1 MILSGKNEENTSME
15 KAKQCL
21 IAVLLGVFLTT
32 TVLSGC
38 GQSKKEVSQKDNHLT
53 VYLWENRLMK
63 NIAPYIHEQ
72 FPDQDIEFI
81 IGNNDTDLYS
91 YFKEHGE
98 LPDIMTVR
106 RFSGTDAQDLQPYL
120 MDFASYDV
128 VSKYYSYA
136 VEYYKNTDDEIQW
149 LPICALPQTIIAN
162 KTLFDQYGIKVPEN
176 YEEYVQVCQQFYD
189 KGIKPYSMDL
199 AEDWSNQEI
208 IQAAAIGEFTSLDGI
223 DWRNKAETSAGEIKF
238 DDVLWKRI
246 FSETSQFLKDS
257 HFSEEDINVNSN
269 TGTQMF
275 VEGKSAMFHGQPT
288 DMQKLQDQMDAEL
301 IRIPYFSQ
309 TSDSSFVYMFPSLNI
324 AFNKELEKN
333 QEKLDTALDV
343 LDCMNSEQGQKLIA
357 DGSGV
362 ISFNTDVPSMMQN
375 VPGLEEEIKD
385 TSIYIRYSAQK
396 SFDASLEAVH
406 GLLSGKMDEMQA
418 YNAFR
423 SAMNSK
429 DSKEKSTVNFENE
442 YSISLN
448 DKSGRD
454 AASSILT
461 TIREE
466 NDAQLALTP
475 YYYYTSSIY
484 KGECTSSRVGLMT
497 AKNSDT
503 PLYLV
508 KLNGEQV
515 YELVKKYLTEADEN
529 FYVTTKYEL
538 PIASGMKIIV
548 KNEENGFSLKDI
560 TINDKKIDTEK
571 EYSIL
576 LTDTTKSILKKIN
589 PKCAIEQIGDTT
601 LSSAWIAAMSN
612 GQQPSAPE
620 DYIEVEK

>member
-1 MILSGKNEENTSME
+1 MQKTKRYLAALVSG
-15 KAKQCL
+15 
-21 IAVLLGVFLTT
+21 VLLVTGILV
-32 TVLSGC
+32 GC
-38 GQSKKEVSQKDNHLT
+38 GQSKKDDHLT

-136 VEYYKNTDDEIQW
+136 VEYYKDTDGEIQW
-149 LPICALPQTIIAN
+149 LPICAIPQTIIAN

-223 DWRNKAETSAGEIKF
+223 EWRNEAETSAGEIKF

-385 TSIYIRYSAQK
+385 SSIYIRYSAQK
-396 SFDASLEAVH
+396 SFHASLEAVH

-508 KLNGEQV
+508 KINGEQV

>member
-1 MILSGKNEENTSME
+1 MQKTKCYLAALVSG
-15 KAKQCL
+15 
-21 IAVLLGVFLTT
+21 VLLVTGILA
-32 TVLSGC
+32 GC
-38 GQSKKEVSQKDNHLT
+38 GQSKKDDHLT

-362 ISFNTDVPSMMQN
+362 ISFNTDVSSMMQN

>member
-1 MILSGKNEENTSME
+1 MQKTKCYLAALVSG
-15 KAKQCL
+15 
-21 IAVLLGVFLTT
+21 VLLVTGILA
-32 TVLSGC
+32 GC
-38 GQSKKEVSQKDNHLT
+38 GQSKKDDHLT

-429 DSKEKSTVNFENE
+429 DSKDKSTVNFENE

>member
-1 MILSGKNEENTSME
+1 
-15 KAKQCL
+15 
-21 IAVLLGVFLTT
+21 
-32 TVLSGC
+32 
-38 GQSKKEVSQKDNHLT
+38 
-53 VYLWENRLMK
+53 MK

>member
-1 MILSGKNEENTSME
+1 MQKTKCYLAALVSGALLVTGIL
-15 KAKQCL
+15 A
-21 IAVLLGVFLTT
+21 
-32 TVLSGC
+32 GC
-38 GQSKKEVSQKDNHLT
+38 GQSKKDDHLT

-136 VEYYKNTDDEIQW
+136 VEYYKDTDNEIQW

-275 VEGKSAMFHGQPT
+275 VEGKSAMFHGQPS

-343 LDCMNSEQGQKLIA
+343 LDCMISEQGQKLIA
-357 DGSGV
+357 DGNGV
-362 ISFNTDVPSMMQN
+362 ISLNTDVPSMMQN

>member
-1 MILSGKNEENTSME
+1 MQKTKCYLAALVSG
-15 KAKQCL
+15 
-21 IAVLLGVFLTT
+21 VLLVTGILA
-32 TVLSGC
+32 GC
-38 GQSKKEVSQKDNHLT
+38 GQSKKDDHLT

-288 DMQKLQDQMDAEL
+288 DMQKLQDQMDVEL

-560 TINDKKIDTEK
+560 TINDKKMDTEK

>member
-1 MILSGKNEENTSME
+1 MQKTKCYLAALVSG
-15 KAKQCL
+15 
-21 IAVLLGVFLTT
+21 VLLVTGILA
-32 TVLSGC
+32 GC
-38 GQSKKEVSQKDNHLT
+38 GQSKKDDHLT

-136 VEYYKNTDDEIQW
+136 VEYYKDTDNEIQW

-301 IRIPYFSQ
+301 IRISYFSQ

-343 LDCMNSEQGQKLIA
+343 LDCMISEQGQKLIA

-375 VPGLEEEIKD
+375 VPGLDEEIKD

-448 DKSGRD
+448 NKSGRD

-461 TIREE
+461 TIRKE

-601 LSSAWIAAMSN
+601 LSSAWIASMSN

>member
-1 MILSGKNEENTSME
+1 MQKTKCYLAALVSG
-15 KAKQCL
+15 
-21 IAVLLGVFLTT
+21 VLLVTGIWA
-32 TVLSGC
+32 GY
-38 GQSKKEVSQKDNHLT
+38 GQSKKNDHLT

-63 NIAPYIHEQ
+63 NI
-72 FPDQDIEFI
+72 
-81 IGNNDTDLYS
+81 
-91 YFKEHGE
+91 
-98 LPDIMTVR
+98 
-106 RFSGTDAQDLQPYL
+106 
-120 MDFASYDV
+120 ASYDV

-136 VEYYKNTDDEIQW
+136 VEYYKDTDDEIQW
-149 LPICALPQTIIAN
+149 LPICAIPQTIIAN

-257 HFSEEDINVNSN
+257 HFSKEDINVNIN

-333 QEKLDTALDV
+333 KEKLDTALDV
-343 LDCMNSEQGQKLIA
+343 LDCMISEQGQKLIA

-362 ISFNTDVPSMMQN
+362 ISLNTDVPSMMQN

-396 SFDASLEAVH
+396 SFPASLEAIH
-406 GLLSGKMDEMQA
+406 GLLSGEMDEAQA
-418 YNAFR
+418 YDAFR
-423 SAMNSK
+423 SAMNAE
-429 DSKEKSTVNFENE
+429 DTEEKAVVNFDRE
-442 YSISLN
+442 YSIALN
-448 DKSGRD
+448 DKNGRD
-454 AASSILT
+454 AASSVLT
-461 TIREE
+461 TVRVE
-466 NDAQLALTP
+466 NNAQLAIAP
-475 YYYYTSSIY
+475 YYYFTASIY
-484 KGECTSSRVGLMT
+484 RGECTSSRVALMT
-497 AKNSDT
+497 AKSSDT
-503 PLYLV
+503 SLYFA
-508 KLNGEQV
+508 KINGEQV
-515 YELVKKYLTEADEN
+515 WKLVENYLDHTEDEFSITN
-529 FYVTTKYEL
+529 KYEL
-538 PIASGMKIIV
+538 PILSGMKITV
-548 KNEENGFSLKDI
+548 QKEENGFLLKDI
-560 TINDKKIDTEK
+560 VVDQEKIDKEK

-576 LTDTTKSILKKIN
+576 LTDVTRSILEKTTPGCRIKRL
-589 PKCAIEQIGDTT
+589 PDMT
-601 LSSAWIAAMSN
+601 LSSAWTAFMEK
-612 GQQPSAPE
+612 GQQPLAPE

>member
-1 MILSGKNEENTSME
+1 MQKTKCYLAALVSG
-15 KAKQCL
+15 
-21 IAVLLGVFLTT
+21 VLLVTGILA
-32 TVLSGC
+32 GC
-38 GQSKKEVSQKDNHLT
+38 GQSKKDDHLT

-612 GQQPSAPE
+612 WQQPSAPE

>member
-1 MILSGKNEENTSME
+1 MQKTKCYLAALVSG
-15 KAKQCL
+15 
-21 IAVLLGVFLTT
+21 VLLVTGILA
-32 TVLSGC
+32 GC
-38 GQSKKEVSQKDNHLT
+38 GQSKKDDHLT

-429 DSKEKSTVNFENE
+429 DSKEKSTVNFEDE

-454 AASSILT
+454 ASSSILT

>member
-1 MILSGKNEENTSME
+1 MQKTKCYLAALVSG
-15 KAKQCL
+15 
-21 IAVLLGVFLTT
+21 VLLVTGILA
-32 TVLSGC
+32 GC
-38 GQSKKEVSQKDNHLT
+38 GQSKKDDHLT

-136 VEYYKNTDDEIQW
+136 VEYYKDTDDEIQW

-257 HFSEEDINVNSN
+257 HFSKEDINVNVN
-269 TGTQMF
+269 AGTQMF

-343 LDCMNSEQGQKLIA
+343 LDCMISEQGQKLIA

-362 ISFNTDVPSMMQN
+362 ISLNTDVPSMMQN

-418 YNAFR
+418 YNVFR

>member
-1 MILSGKNEENTSME
+1 MQKTKCYLAALVSG
-15 KAKQCL
+15 
-21 IAVLLGVFLTT
+21 VLLVTAILA
-32 TVLSGC
+32 GC
-38 GQSKKEVSQKDNHLT
+38 GQSKKDDHLT

-406 GLLSGKMDEMQA
+406 RLLSGKMDEMQA

>member
-1 MILSGKNEENTSME
+1 MQKTKCYLAALVSG
-15 KAKQCL
+15 
-21 IAVLLGVFLTT
+21 VLLVTGILA
-32 TVLSGC
+32 GC
-38 GQSKKEVSQKDNHLT
+38 GQSKKDDHLT

-571 EYSIL
+571 EYSTL

>member
-1 MILSGKNEENTSME
+1 MQKTKCYLAAVVSG
-15 KAKQCL
+15 
-21 IAVLLGVFLTT
+21 VLLVTGILA
-32 TVLSGC
+32 GC
-38 GQSKKEVSQKDNHLT
+38 GQSKKDDHLT

-91 YFKEHGE
+91 YFKEQGE

-589 PKCAIEQIGDTT
+589 PKCAIEQIEDTT